1 MTTDTPTPEPTGRRS
16 RIGTKTALG
25 AAGAAAAVAAGFG
38 ISAAVADTPSPSG
51 SASGSSSASPSG
63 SATTA
68 PGMKGGGMNGGGMGM
83 RHGGPDGFGRGPG
96 HGPGMGGFG
105 MGRGLDT
112 AALATKLGVT
122 EDKLTA
128 ALQKVGQSM
137 RDQSMS
143 DQDDKAED
151 GTRTPPTQAE
161 MDARQQAFAAALAKV
176 LGIDQAKVT
185 AAFDALRA
193 EREAARKAELSS
205 RLDAAVKAGKLTDAD
220 KQSILKGFDAG
231 VLGGPQRD

>member
-25 AAGAAAAVAAGFG
+25 AAGAVAAVAAGFG

-68 PGMKGGGMNGGGMGM
+68 PGAGGGGMGM

-137 RDQSMS
+137 RDQHE
-143 DQDDKAED
+143 QAED

-161 MDARQQAFAAALAKV
+161 IDARQQAFAAALAKE
-176 LGIDQAKVT
+176 LGIDQTKVT

-193 EREAARKAELSS
+193 EREAARKAELST
-205 RLDAAVKAGKLTDAD
+205 RLDAAVKSGKLTDAD

>member
-25 AAGAAAAVAAGFG
+25 AAGAVAAVAAGFG

-63 SATTA
+63 SASSA
-68 PGMKGGGMNGGGMGM
+68 PGMKGGMNGGGMGM

-96 HGPGMGGFG
+96 RGPGGFG

-122 EDKLTA
+122 ENKLTA
-128 ALQKVGQSM
+128 ALQTVGQSM
-137 RDQSMS
+137 HDQHE
-143 DQDDKAED
+143 KAED
-151 GTRTPPTQAE
+151 GTRNPPTQAE
-161 MDARQQAFAAALAKV
+161 IDARQQAFAAALAKE
-176 LGIDQAKVT
+176 LGIDQTKVT

-193 EREAARKAELSS
+193 EREAARKAELST
-205 RLDAAVKAGKLTDAD
+205 RLDAAVKSGKLTDAD

>member
-68 PGMKGGGMNGGGMGM
+68 PGMKGGMNGGGMGM

-161 MDARQQAFAAALAKV
+161 MDARQQAFAAALAKE

>member
-1 MTTDTPTPEPTGRRS
+1 MTTDTPTPEPIGRRS

-25 AAGAAAAVAAGFG
+25 AAGAVAAVAAGFG

-51 SASGSSSASPSG
+51 SASGS
-63 SATTA
+63 ATTA
-68 PGMKGGGMNGGGMGM
+68 PGMKGGMNGGGMGM

-161 MDARQQAFAAALAKV
+161 MDARQQAFAAALAKE

>member
-25 AAGAAAAVAAGFG
+25 AAGAVAAVAAGSG
-38 ISAAVADTPSPSG
+38 ISAAV
-51 SASGSSSASPSG
+51 
-63 SATTA
+63 A

-161 MDARQQAFAAALAKV
+161 MDARQQAFAAALAKE